1 MIRPCSKPFCIEDYN
16 CLTAIFNN
24 FTWNMRSC
32 TRTCMFSSKWS
43 VLLICSVH
51 VANIKIYNTYS
62 IFRFKR
68 PIWAV
73 SFWYNKTVDWVKLK
87 DMKVTNDNSGNGFR
101 NFWKGGICVINAL
114 GLFLIPLCTYLVSL
128 MWVLKIEINIAYI
141 AFWLNRKYMFIKANK
156 ETKKRIQRDSRYG
169 GAWYTIDLLCC
180 YRALKILFCKIIS
193 LTLYVYV
200 KIHKKWKVSY
210 VSKSQ
215 NGRFRF
221 DTTRQLI

>member
-101 NFWKGGICVINAL
+101 NFWKGGGMRYKCFGIVFDTPL
-114 GLFLIPLCTYLVSL
+114 HIPCEFDVSL
-128 MWVLKIEINIAYI
+128 
-141 AFWLNRKYMFIKANK
+141 
-156 ETKKRIQRDSRYG
+156 
-169 GAWYTIDLLCC
+169 
-180 YRALKILFCKIIS
+180 
-193 LTLYVYV
+193 
-200 KIHKKWKVSY
+200 KKW
-210 VSKSQ
+210 
-215 NGRFRF
+215 
-221 DTTRQLI
+221 D